1 MKKQEKATAESVSE
15 PKLELSR
22 KTKAMMGIREEKAT
36 KPKAEPRPCVC
47 GCGSDTKGG
56 LFVAGHNRRVH
67 IWFAAVKEGAFL
79 AAGLRT
85 PGLQEAYARWDGN
98 CSMYGRLKAA
108 FGASE

>member
-56 LFVAGHNRRVH
+56 LFVAGHDGRVH
-67 IWFAAVKEGAFL
+67 GWFAAVKEGAFL

-98 CSMYGRLKAA
+98 GGLKAA

>member
-1 MKKQEKATAESVSE
+1 MKKKQATTAVVESVSE
-15 PKLELSR
+15 PK
-22 KTKAMMGIREEKAT
+22 AA

-56 LFVAGHNRRVH
+56 LFVAGHDGRVH
-67 IWFAAVKEGAFL
+67 GWFAAVKEGAFL